1 MKITNAEWLRSLSDE
16 QLLDWLC
23 DDIGACWVDNNS
35 PHCSDS
41 KQCREC
47 WQRWLKT
54 QRTEEI

>member
-1 MKITNAEWLRSLSDE
+1 MTNAEWLRSLSDE

-23 DDIGACWVDNNS
+23 DDIACWVDNNL